1 MSAAVV
7 ASGLVRLTRP
17 KQWVK
22 NLLVVAAPLAAGVL
36 LEPHVVIAT
45 LVALVSFSLAASSVY
60 MINDVLDVEADRAH
74 PKKRLRPVAA
84 GLVSSRAA
92 ALCAAVL
99 AVVAVLAPLAFE
111 PILRPEY
118 GGIKLAAIIAGYLFL
133 QANYVLWLK
142 HEPVLDI
149 AVVAG
154 GFLLRAIAGGTA
166 AGVPI
171 SKSFLIVVSF
181 GALFMVVGKRYAELV
196 SHVQG
201 EVVTRKALAKYTPS
215 YLRVL
220 LAVSI
225 SVTLISYMLWA
236 FEIDGTDGGYIPF
249 AAISVI
255 PFTLAMLR
263 YARDVDTAGGEAP
276 EDAVFTDPTLLILG
290 FWWLA
295 MFVGHVVQ
303 R

>member
-1 MSAAVV
+1 MSAAVL
-7 ASGLVRLTRP
+7 ASGLVKLARP

-22 NLLVVAAPLAAGVL
+22 NLLVIAAPLAAGVL
-36 LEPHVVIAT
+36 LERQVLVAT
-45 LVALVSFSLAASSVY
+45 LVALVAFCLAASSVY
-60 MINDVLDVEADRAH
+60 LINDVLDVESDRAH
-74 PKKRLRPVAA
+74 PKKRSRPVAA
-84 GLVSSRAA
+84 GLVGSQAA
-92 ALCAAVL
+92 SICAAVL
-99 AVVAVLAPLAFE
+99 AVVAVALPLAFE

-118 GGIKLAAIIAGYLFL
+118 GGIKLAAIIVGYLFL

-201 EVVTRKALAKYTPS
+201 EVVTRKSLAKYTPS
-215 YLRVL
+215 YLRML

-225 SVTLISYMLWA
+225 AVTLISYMLWA
-236 FEIDGTDGGYIPF
+236 FEIDGTDGGDIPF

-276 EDAVFTDPTLLILG
+276 EDAVFADPTVLILG
-290 FWWLA
+290 LLWLV
-295 MFVGHVVQ
+295 MFVGHVIQ

>member
-1 MSAAVV
+1 MSATAT
-7 ASGLVRLTRP
+7 ASVLLKLARP

-22 NLLVVAAPLAAGVL
+22 NILVVAAPLAGGVL
-36 LEPHVVIAT
+36 LNPQVMIAT
-45 LVALVSFSLAASSVY
+45 LVAFVAFSCAASSIY

-74 PKKRLRPVAA
+74 PKKRFRPVAA
-84 GLVSSRAA
+84 GLVAPRTATITGLCLAA
-92 ALCAAVL
+92 ASIAI
-99 AVVAVLAPLAFE
+99 PLIMK

-118 GGIKLAAIIAGYLFL
+118 GGFKLAAIIVGYLFL
-133 QANYVLWLK
+133 QANYVIWLK
-142 HEPVLDI
+142 HQPVLDI
-149 AVVAG
+149 ATVAG

-181 GALFMVVGKRYAELV
+181 GALFMVVGKRLAELV
-196 SHVQG
+196 SHEQG
-201 EVVTRKALAKYTPS
+201 EVATRRILAKYTAS
-215 YLRVL
+215 YLRML

-225 SVTLISYMLWA
+225 SVTLIGYTMWA
-236 FEIDGTDGGYIPF
+236 FEIDAGGHGFVPF

-255 PFTLAMLR
+255 PFALAILR

-276 EDAVFTDPTLLILG
+276 EDAVFADPTLLVLG
-290 FWWLA
+290 LLWVA

-303 R
+303 P